1 MDLQMY
7 FEGKPRGSKASLA
20 RSLGITKT
28 WMGLLISKRR
38 IPSAELAMEIERQTG
53 GEVTRQDLR
62 PDLWT

>member
-7 FEGKPRGSKASLA
+7 FEGKPRGSKANLA

-38 IPSAELAMEIERQTG
+38 IPSAELAMEIERQTV